1 MLLTVRPDES
11 VYMMVKKTSNESE
24 IDINQTDFIGIA
36 IINFN
41 ELLLGINTAE
51 IPFFKNQEKTAML
64 NCLINKVTPYPFV
77 KASFQPELLTN
88 SLHKTLSIAVFMKK
102 IIFTP
107 YYYTY
112 RYENKNEVY
121 CIVEVNRV
129 KKVLIMEHSNHD
141 KLTFVTSAGSDTL
154 NFLVEFSEYIKV
166 KITFL
171 VSDIGQDEEIYGYAT
186 LKMKIN

>member
-1 MLLTVRPDES
+1 
-11 VYMMVKKTSNESE
+11 
-24 IDINQTDFIGIA
+24 
-36 IINFN
+36 
-41 ELLLGINTAE
+41 
-51 IPFFKNQEKTAML
+51 
-64 NCLINKVTPYPFV
+64 
-77 KASFQPELLTN
+77 
-88 SLHKTLSIAVFMKK
+88 MKK
-102 IIFTP
+102 IVFTP

-154 NFLVEFSEYIKV
+154 NFLVDFSEYIKV

-171 VSDIGQDEEIYGYAT
+171 VSDIGQDEEIYGYTT
-186 LKMKIN
+186 LKMKINELSTKDLITFDNVELKNDFGTEVGIISTEVSRQSQAPKK